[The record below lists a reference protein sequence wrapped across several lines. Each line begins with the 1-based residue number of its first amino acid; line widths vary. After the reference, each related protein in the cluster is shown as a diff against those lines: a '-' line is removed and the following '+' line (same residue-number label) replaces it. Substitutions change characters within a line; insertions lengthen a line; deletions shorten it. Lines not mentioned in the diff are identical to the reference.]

1 MGSKRLKESLA
12 IVLIGDGVVA
22 LLDPDRHN
30 RLWKRGPEPYRKVME
45 EFVRR
50 PGLTRVLSVL
60 KIALGLWLASR
71 QKSDK
76 S

>member
-1 MGSKRLKESLA
+1 MCSKRLKESLA

-30 RLWKRGPEPYRKVME
+30 RLWEEGPQAYQEVMR

-50 PGLTRVLSVL
+50 PGITRLLSVL
-60 KIALGLWLASR
+60 EIGLGVWLASR
-71 QKSDK
+71 QERH
-76 S
+76 